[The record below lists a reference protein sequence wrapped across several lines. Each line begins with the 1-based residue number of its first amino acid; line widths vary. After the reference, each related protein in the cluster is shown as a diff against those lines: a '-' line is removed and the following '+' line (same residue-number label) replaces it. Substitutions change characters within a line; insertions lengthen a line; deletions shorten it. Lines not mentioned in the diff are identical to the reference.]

1 MKAAGGA
8 SICSIPG
15 VFISKKPVLLT
26 KLAAAARAKKSSA
39 ALLHGDTALP
49 QYRSIR
55 QRSTLAARR
64 LARPRAGA
72 TSCRPEG
79 SGERE
84 RRHWQEG
91 PAGHRRLPVRSARRD
106 DGRPRRR
113 HHDVEERAWP
123 FCLREGAFDGVRSF
137 QGVALFQC

>member
-39 ALLHGDTALP
+39 AVLAVARSLP

-64 LARPRAGA
+64 I
-72 TSCRPEG
+72 G
-79 SGERE
+79 S
-84 RRHWQEG
+84 RR
-91 PAGHRRLPVRSARRD
+91 
-106 DGRPRRR
+106 
-113 HHDVEERAWP
+113 
-123 FCLREGAFDGVRSF
+123 
-137 QGVALFQC
+137 